1 MIEFKTGKKHSL
13 MLLFLLNS
21 LKTEELLLYTL
32 LLLLLF
38 YSFILEWK
46 EGEFWLFRKL
56 KLCRWYGVTNCAS
69 LSGSWIK
76 AMMLLMSVSVQ
87 MAGAVSDK
95 IVIPSNIYLK
105 RIDKLDAYEDF
116 ATNSIWLG
124 YQSTGDKIGQ
134 NIRYMHT
141 QLYFTIHT
149 QWINDPWQQQ
159 TGIISAISLFLRR
172 FL

>member
-1 MIEFKTGKKHSL
+1 

-21 LKTEELLLYTL
+21 LKTEELLLYTF

-38 YSFILEWK
+38 YSFILELK

-116 ATNSIWLG
+116 ATNIIWLG

-172 FL
+172 CL